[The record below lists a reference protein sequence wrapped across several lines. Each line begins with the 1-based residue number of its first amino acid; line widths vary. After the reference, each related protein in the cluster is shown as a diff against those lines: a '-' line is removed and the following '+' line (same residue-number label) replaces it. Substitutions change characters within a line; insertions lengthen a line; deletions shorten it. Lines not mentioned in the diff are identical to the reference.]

1 MKKIKTLFNWL
12 LALFGYGSIINDAI
26 AAGIIERG
34 QGR

>member
-1 MKKIKTLFNWL
+1 MQKLKTLFNWL
-12 LALFGYGSIINDAI
+12 FALFGYGSIIDDAI